1 MKTLSMEITRLQR
14 REYLCLHFLII
25 LITLLSHMFLT
36 AHFKGMDI
44 AWALVNAIGS
54 DCLQRSKPGNNLD
67 EMTPVGSWTAFMND
81 TTSMETIKCKLEDLP
96 VVPFPPSDN
105 IVKWYMDMDL
115 ELNHVFVH
123 HDEAIN
129 SKIRMIMW
137 LHQGRYE
144 KIIPLIGGFH
154 IYLFI

>member
-1 MKTLSMEITRLQR
+1 MPSFPDYTDNFAESHVLDSSLQR
-14 REYLCLHFLII
+14 
-25 LITLLSHMFLT
+25 
-36 AHFKGMDI
+36 DI

-67 EMTPVGSWTAFMND
+67 EMTPVGSWTAFMKD
-81 TTSMETIKCKLEDLP
+81 TSSMETIKCKLEDLS

-123 HDEAIN
+123 DDEAIN
-129 SKIRMIMW
+129 SKIHMTMW

-144 KIIPLIGGFH
+144 KMIPLIGGFH
-154 IYLFI
+154 TLLVHLKIFHKTYGCSEAT